1 MVDSG
6 HALAESSRVMKQL
19 QETNEQLMD
28 RVAKL
33 EGDNLKLGK
42 LAVRVR
48 KHLLDLHLPDSLQ
61 NSLLVAGF
69 LAECDD
75 AIRID
80 RRALVAHDEDEELR
94 RLRAWRDNAAAEEKT
109 KMQELSALRHKAEA
123 AIVTA
128 RGREQAAWDRLALV
142 RTAVQ
147 GLHVH
152 LLSGDHYRT
161 ADRKLAAVTGSL
173 LDELSAARTGAP
185 FYTVEADLRVYGGDQ
200 PDPPTRYVIKG
211 RRKGT
216 RHLYLGS
223 VFVTDRVRWCPTE
236 DRRKAFRCEEDTA
249 RHLARLLHARAVP
262 LKKPSTVA
270 TPEVRNGG

>member
-1 MVDSG
+1 MADSSG
-6 HALAESSRVMKQL
+6 HALAESSRIMKQL
-19 QETNEQLMD
+19 QETNEQQLD
-28 RVAKL
+28 RIAKL

-48 KHLLDLHLPDSLQ
+48 KHLLDLHLPESLQ

-80 RRALVAHDEDEELR
+80 RRALIAHDEDEELR

-109 KMQELSALRHKAEA
+109 KMDELSALRHKAEA

-128 RGREQAAWDRLALV
+128 RGREQTAWDRLALV

-147 GLHVH
+147 GLHQH
-152 LLSGDHYRT
+152 LLSSDHYRT
-161 ADRKLAAVTGSL
+161 ADRKLNNVTGSL
-173 LDELSAARTGAP
+173 LDELNAASTAAP

-200 PDPPTRYVIKG
+200 PNPPTQYVVKG

-223 VFVTDRVRWCPTE
+223 VFVTGDRVRWCPTE

-249 RHLARLLHARAVP
+249 RSLARLLHARAVL
-262 LKKPSTVA
+262 LKKTAV